1 MSDAAIQD
9 TVGLEGPSTSWA
21 TAGVLLRQ
29 ARVSAGVHVDALA
42 AALKV
47 PAHKIEALEDDRLDI
62 FPDVVFV
69 RALAS
74 SICRTLKVEASPVL
88 DLLPQGQPA
97 RLPADRGI
105 NTAFKDVHAGKK
117 SNVSSIGGGTASTR
131 WVPAI
136 VIVLLLAAVALVFL
150 PRGVEQWFKGS
161 RDEASS
167 ASPSDAALGQ
177 IVEKAVPLQA
187 ASSDESPA
195 LPESVV
201 GSPPVMSATSLPKA
215 AESTEPVATGPA
227 LNSAVEAN
235 ATLLIRA
242 RGETW
247 VQIRSAADGNSVQRV
262 LRSGESLLAPG
273 GPPWSVVIGKAGVT
287 EVLVRGEALDLSNI
301 ARENVARFEVK

>member
-9 TVGLEGPSTSWA
+9 TGGLEGPSTSWA

-42 AALKV
+42 AVLKV
-47 PAHKIEALEDDRLDI
+47 PAYKIEALEDDRLDV

-117 SNVSSIGGGTASTR
+117 ASVSSIGGRGSTR
-131 WVPAI
+131 WVPTI

-150 PRGVEQWFKGS
+150 PRGVEQWLKGS

-167 ASPSDAALGQ
+167 ASPADATPGQ
-177 IVEKAVPLQA
+177 IVEKAVPLKA
-187 ASSDESPA
+187 ASSSESPA
-195 LPESVV
+195 LAESVV
-201 GSPPVMSATSLPKA
+201 SPPDMSAASTPKV
-215 AESTEPVATGPA
+215 AEGREPVAAGPS
-227 LNSAVEAN
+227 LTSAVEAN

-247 VQIRSAADGNSVQRV
+247 VQIRSVADGNSVQRV
-262 LRSGESLLAPG
+262 LHSGESLLAPG

-287 EVLVRGEALDLSNI
+287 DVLVRGEALDLSTI

>member
-9 TVGLEGPSTSWA
+9 TGGLEGPSTSWA

-29 ARVSAGVHVDALA
+29 ARVSAGVHVDGLA

-105 NTAFKDVHAGKK
+105 NTAFKDAHAGKK
-117 SNVSSIGGGTASTR
+117 SSVSSIGGGAASTR

-161 RDEASS
+161 RDEAST
-167 ASPSDAALGQ
+167 ASPSDAAPGQ

-201 GSPPVMSATSLPKA
+201 SPPVMSATSLPKA

-227 LNSAVEAN
+227 LTSAVEAN